1 MAEEP
6 EKPDKLESREVLG
19 RRKLDLEV
27 KELEQ
32 KLKPTGWSTI
42 GRLVPIIVPSITLLG
57 LIIGAVFTYT
67 NEGKK
72 YRLET
77 ITNLKRDFASENPAV
92 RISAVYALADYPK
105 EAIPILIGSLGN
117 TKAVSGEGQTQ
128 KKEDTDFTIA
138 VKDSLM
144 QIGQET
150 MYPLIKKL
158 KEIQKEIR
166 EALMN
171 GDTTYIRLEED
182 LPPGMKLPDY
192 FKYDV
197 ALQRLLF
204 KGIMSKEKSDILQKV
219 YSVNDAC
226 KKYLDPL
233 LHKFWA
239 KRNFYLAIPFRI
251 FNVESEDIQDYLKT
265 VAGWNVIKNL
275 DDEEIRLVA
284 ERLASIWSSRREAI
298 LANKNGTEVLADLL
312 SSRKRHWFRL
322 PKVHKGFVLTQ
333 IDLSGA
339 ILERANLSG
348 ADFGDA
354 NLSGAVLCYVNL
366 SGAKMW
372 RANLSGAN
380 LYGANLSGAN
390 LHMANLSGADL
401 WDANLSGTNLLGAS
415 LSDAYL
421 ERANLSGAK
430 MWKANLS
437 GAILCYANLSGADL
451 WNANLSGTDLE
462 FINGFREVKNF
473 TETDMR
479 GMKHLSREDREY
491 ARSKGA
497 IIDEAESEKS
507 EKTTK

>member
-6 EKPDKLESREVLG
+6 EKPEKLESTEVLG

-27 KELEQ
+27 KELQQ

-42 GRLVPIIVPSITLLG
+42 GRLVPIIVPSVTLLG

-105 EAIPILIGSLGN
+105 EAIPILIGSLGS

-138 VKDSLM
+138 VKDSLR

-182 LPPGMKLPDY
+182 LPPGMKFPDY
-192 FKYDV
+192 FKYDA

-204 KGIMSKEKSDILQKV
+204 KGIMSKEKSDILKEV

-233 LHKFWA
+233 LDKFWA
-239 KRNFYLAIPFRI
+239 KQNFYLAIPFRI

-265 VAGWNVIKNL
+265 VAGWNAIKNL

-312 SSRKRHWFRL
+312 RSRKRHWFRL

-339 ILERANLSG
+339 LLESGKLSG
-348 ADFGDA
+348 TDFEDA
-354 NLSGAVLCYVNL
+354 NLSGAVLHY
-366 SGAKMW
+366 
-372 RANLSGAN
+372 
-380 LYGANLSGAN
+380 ANLSGAN
-390 LHMANLSGADL
+390 LHGANLSGANM
-401 WDANLSGTNLLGAS
+401 WNANLSGTNLLGAS

-421 ERANLSGAK
+421 ERANLSGTE
-430 MWKANLS
+430 MWEANLS
-437 GAILCYANLSGADL
+437 GAVLRYANLSGADL

-473 TETDMR
+473 TETDLR

-491 ARSKGA
+491 ARYKGA
-497 IIDEAESEKS
+497 IIDEPESEKS